1 MTYSI
6 GYASRPY
13 LNRYPNG
20 DGWLVIHQGSF
31 HRLML
36 ADGIGHGKKA
46 HAIVEL
52 LKQQLLWV
60 TQRSTQWVGIDH
72 CLKELHRTL
81 VNLNST
87 SQAAVALVDLHCD
100 SKQQTADLAGISIG
114 NIEVQI
120 QAGCS
125 QTCLPTLPGMVG
137 GHLPTELP
145 VSTYP
150 LAPDSMVAL
159 FSDGVETRAAKTY
172 LRYVTQKNGWR
183 TMELRQEAKA
193 IVEQFGR
200 LTDDASCLL
209 IRPGFLQP

>member
-1 MTYSI
+1 MNHSI

-13 LNRYPNG
+13 LNRHPNG
-20 DGWLVIHQGSF
+20 DGWLVIHQGSL

-36 ADGIGHGKKA
+36 ADGIGHGSKA

-52 LKQQLLWV
+52 LKQQLLWIS
-60 TQRSTQWVGIDH
+60 QRSTQWIGIDH
-72 CLKELHRTL
+72 CLQDLHRTL
-81 VNLNST
+81 VNCSST
-87 SQAAVALVDLHCD
+87 SQAAVALVDLDCD
-100 SKQQTADLAGISIG
+100 SKQQTTVLAGISIG

-120 QAGCS
+120 QAGSS

-145 VSTYP
+145 ISTYQ
-150 LAPDSMVAL
+150 LAPDSIVSL
-159 FSDGVETRAAKTY
+159 FSDGVEARAAKTY
-172 LRYVTQKNGWR
+172 LRHVTQNHRWR
-183 TMELRQEAKA
+183 AMELRLVARV

-209 IRPGFLQP
+209 IRPGCL